1 MQRIGWIG
9 TGVMGASMCGHLLAA
24 GHPVTVTTRTR
35 TKADALVDAGASWAD
50 SPADVAAGSDVV
62 FVMVGYPAEVEHV
75 VLGDDGVLSS
85 LAPGGLLVDM
95 TTSRPALAVE
105 IARRAADA
113 GVAALDA
120 PVSGGDVGAR
130 DATLSIIRDYKVVGK
145 HGLHPPIAFRG
156 LLKCTN
162 PACIVHTERVPGAF
176 VVESREPLAVRC
188 DYCER
193 SIPADQFVF
202 A

>member
-1 MQRIGWIG
+1 MLEPRFTTSEEESPLMPKPTQQVAKLKEGTVLDHLRAG
-9 TGVMGASMCGHLLAA
+9 TGLRCLRVLKLPPGTTVLVGINLTSKQHGKKDIVKIERYELSESEAA
-24 GHPVTVTTRTR
+24 
-35 TKADALVDAGASWAD
+35 KIALI
-50 SPADVAAGSDVV
+50 SP
-62 FVMVGYPAEVEHV
+62 
-75 VLGDDGVLSS
+75 
-85 LAPGGLLVDM
+85 
-95 TTSRPALAVE
+95 
-105 IARRAADA
+105 
-113 GVAALDA
+113 
-120 PVSGGDVGAR
+120 
-130 DATLSIIRDYKVVGK
+130 DATLSIIREYKVVGK

-162 PACIVHTERVPGAF
+162 PSCIVHTERVPGAF